1 VLKASD
7 QPIGTPTLPIFGE
20 ETWQKVQDALEP
32 FVNVPRDQM
41 TSFTDGVFSQSLVP
55 EPASHTQE
63 VYGILDSVVQKV
75 LTDEGADID
84 SLLAD
89 ANEQAQQLLGS

>member
-1 VLKASD
+1 
-7 QPIGTPTLPIFGE
+7 
-20 ETWQKVQDALEP
+20 
-32 FVNVPRDQM
+32 
-41 TSFTDGVFSQSLVP
+41 LVP

-84 SLLAD
+84 SLLSD
-89 ANEQAQQLLGS
+89 ANEQAQQLLGG